1 MPLLISGFTNL
12 KFNKSA
18 NQQSPPISLHITIYL
33 INKRAIANA
42 LCIDYIYFRTVHHL
56 MKVIS
61 YMVPLLTLL
70 FSFFYNNNPFVV
82 KEEAKQAYELLNAI
96 RANPAAYAGKLHLN
110 SQLPINHKA
119 LRWNDTL
126 AKVAEAKAMDM
137 AKRNY
142 FNHVDPEGYGINY
155 QVQQSGYTLNADW
168 TKNKKENFFESISV
182 GAMSGREAIEAL
194 ILDADD
200 TSFGHRDHLLGIG
213 DWNNSLVDIGIGFVK
228 CDAGQYKSYAC
239 IVIAKHNW

>member
-1 MPLLISGFTNL
+1 
-12 KFNKSA
+12 
-18 NQQSPPISLHITIYL
+18 
-33 INKRAIANA
+33 
-42 LCIDYIYFRTVHHL
+42 

-82 KEEAKQAYELLNAI
+82 KEEAKQAYELLNTI
-96 RANPAAYAGKLHLN
+96 RTSPATYYSQLHLN
-110 SQLPINHKA
+110 TQLGITQKT

-126 AKVAEAKAMDM
+126 AQIAEAKAMDM

-142 FNHVDPEGYGINY
+142 FNHITPEGYGINY
-155 QVQQSGYTLNADW
+155 QIQQSGYTLPPDW

-182 GAMSGREAIEAL
+182 GAATGKEAIETL

-200 TSFGHRDHLLGIG
+200 AHFGHRNHLLGIG
-213 DWNNSLVDIGIGFVK
+213 DWNASLVDIGIGFVK